1 MQLEIQKYL
10 FDIQISIDSIHEYI
24 GEQRNFNVYQEN
36 KQLRRSV
43 ERELEIIGEA
53 VSKIL
58 KIDTD
63 FPISNARKI
72 VSLRNRV
79 IHAYDS
85 VDNETV
91 WSIVINHLPKLK
103 EEVVKLIDPIE
114 DRTGGGGVSS

>member
-1 MQLEIQKYL
+1 MQLKIQKYL
-10 FDIQISIDSIHEYI
+10 LDIQISIDSIYEYL
-24 GEQRNFNVYQEN
+24 GGQRNFNVYIAN

-58 KIDTD
+58 QLAPEIS
-63 FPISNARKI
+63 ISNSRKI
-72 VSLRNRV
+72 VNLRNRV

-91 WSIVINHLPKLK
+91 WGIIINHLPRLK
-103 EEVVKLIDPIE
+103 EEVNQLLK
-114 DRTGGGGVSS
+114 

>member
-1 MQLEIQKYL
+1 MQLKIQKYL
-10 FDIQISIDSIHEYI
+10 LDILTSIDSIYEYL
-24 GEQRNFNVYQEN
+24 GEQRNFNTYLAN

-53 VSKIL
+53 VSRIL
-58 KIDTD
+58 QLDSGIT
-63 FPISNARKI
+63 ISNARKI

-91 WSIVINHLPKLK
+91 WGIVINHLPKLK
-103 EEVVKLIDPIE
+103 AEVAQLLND
-114 DRTGGGGVSS
+114 

>member
-1 MQLEIQKYL
+1 MQLKIQKYL
-10 FDIQISIDSIHEYI
+10 YDIRISIDSIYEYL
-24 GEQRNFNVYQEN
+24 GEHRKFEVYLAN

-58 KIDTD
+58 QLNPEIAID
-63 FPISNARKI
+63 NAKKI

-85 VDNETV
+85 IDNETV
-91 WSIVINHLPKLK
+91 WGIVINHLPKLK
-103 EEVVKLIDPIE
+103 EDVDKLNNNQDE
-114 DRTGGGGVSS
+114 TVQ

>member
-1 MQLEIQKYL
+1 MQLKIQKYL
-10 FDIQISIDSIHEYI
+10 LDILTSIDSIFEYL
-24 GEQRNFNVYQEN
+24 GEQRKFDIYITN

-58 KIDTD
+58 QLDPNIPIDNT
-63 FPISNARKI
+63 RKI
-72 VSLRNRV
+72 ISLRNRV

-91 WSIVINHLPKLK
+91 WSIVIIHLPKLK
-103 EEVVKLIDPIE
+103 EDVSKLLN
-114 DRTGGGGVSS
+114 

>member
-1 MQLEIQKYL
+1 MQLKIQKYL
-10 FDIQISIDSIHEYI
+10 LDILTSVDSINEYL
-24 GEQRNFNVYQEN
+24 GKQRNFNVYLEN

-58 KIDTD
+58 QLNPDIL
-63 FPISNARKI
+63 IGNARKI

-79 IHAYDS
+79 IHAYDN

-91 WSIVINHLPKLK
+91 WGIVVNHLPKLR
-103 EEVVKLIDPIE
+103 ENVVKLLDEVNP
-114 DRTGGGGVSS
+114 S